1 MKAVTPNRFL
11 AIFVNRRSLCKGGKL
26 NMENS
31 NYDQHKRIVDDRI
44 ACEFGVAEA
53 FILEQLQYW
62 IKVKSENPEKF
73 KNCYKDGRWWVYN
86 TYSEWQE
93 QLCFYS
99 EVTIRRAFKNLEK
112 SGIILTANYNKKGY
126 DKTKWY
132 TVDFDVLDKILSQWQ
147 ASDQNDQSIRSN
159 RAEHE
164 IETTKPIPIT
174 TTTITS
180 KNSLNYRVAFEKSN
194 DTVSE
199 NKIDMEIVYRQINSA
214 CDILEVDVEDRDS
227 IKSIFKRF
235 YSEYRKFTG
244 KDHVKLSDKNIF
256 KVVNNIVAHDYDLG
270 YIDYDMYCDHIQDY
284 FYGNNNFV
292 EDCNYSIIH
301 FSETLKIREYNF
313 ERNQYENEYL
323 PF

>member
-1 MKAVTPNRFL
+1 
-11 AIFVNRRSLCKGGKL
+11 
-26 NMENS
+26 MENS
-31 NYDQHKRIVDDRI
+31 NYDQHKRFVDDRI

-53 FILEQLQYW
+53 FVLEQLQYW
-62 IKVKSENPEKF
+62 IRVKSENPQKF
-73 KNCYKDGRWWVYN
+73 KNCYRDGKWWVFN

-132 TVDFDVLDKILSQWQ
+132 TVDFDLLNKILSKEQT
-147 ASDQNDQSIRSN
+147 SDQNDQSMRSN
-159 RAEHE
+159 RTEHE
-164 IETTKPIPIT
+164 DKMTKPIPIT

-199 NKIDMEIVYRQINSA
+199 NHIDMEIVYRQIDTA
-214 CDILEVDVEDRDS
+214 CGILEVDKEDTDAIKGIFNYFYGKYRD
-227 IKSIFKRF
+227 
-235 YSEYRKFTG
+235 FTG
-244 KDHVKLSDKNIF
+244 KDHIMLSNKNIY
-256 KVVNNIVAHDYDLG
+256 KVVNNFVMHDCDLG
-270 YIDYDMYCDHIQDY
+270 YIDFEVYKEYIKDY

-292 EDCNYSIIH
+292 SDCNYSIIH
-301 FSETLKIREYNF
+301 FSETLKIRKFNYD
-313 ERNQYENEYL
+313 RNQYEDEYL